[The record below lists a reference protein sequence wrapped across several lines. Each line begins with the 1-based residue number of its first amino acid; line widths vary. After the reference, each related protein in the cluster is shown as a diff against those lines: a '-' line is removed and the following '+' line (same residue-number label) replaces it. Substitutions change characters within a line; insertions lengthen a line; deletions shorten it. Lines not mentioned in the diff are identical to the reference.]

1 MDFGLNDDQEM
12 LARYARDF
20 LTNECP
26 STFVRQ
32 QMDSDKAHDQA
43 FYRKMS
49 ELGWTGIAIPE
60 AFGGQGMSYVDV
72 AVLVEEMG
80 RALVPG
86 AFFSTVCLA
95 TPVIVE
101 AGTEDQKA
109 KLLGDIAA
117 GQRIATVAYTEPNAR
132 LDAAGVQLEAKAD
145 GDGFVLNGT
154 KSFVPD
160 AHVADTL
167 IVAGRTSEGG
177 ITLFVVDAK
186 TDGVSVSQLKTM
198 DMTRRWCDVTFEN
211 VHVGG
216 DAVMG
221 AVDDGWAPLETALR
235 RSIAMICAES
245 VGGAQRVLDMSVE
258 YAKVRVQ
265 FGRPI
270 GSFQAVKH
278 KCADMLVDVEMARS
292 AMYYAAWAASDN
304 APDVLGELPLAASV
318 AKAYCGDAY
327 SRVALTGIQVHGG
340 IGFTWEHDMHLY
352 YKRAKAN
359 ELFLGDPAHHREI
372 VAKLI
377 AA

>member
-1 MDFGLNDDQEM
+1 MDFGLNEDQEM

-20 LTNECP
+20 LTNEAP

-32 QMDSDKAHDQA
+32 QMDSETAHEPG
-43 FYRKMS
+43 FYKKMAD
-49 ELGWTGIAIPE
+49 LGWTGIAIPE
-60 AFGGQGMSYVDV
+60 AYGGQGMSYVDV
-72 AVLVEEMG
+72 AVLIEEMG

-86 AFFSTVCLA
+86 PFFATVCLA
-95 TPVIVE
+95 VPSIVE
-101 AGTEDQKA
+101 AGTEDHKA

-117 GQRIATVAYTEPNAR
+117 GRRLATVAYTESNAR
-132 LDAAGVQLEAKAD
+132 LDEAGVQLAATPD
-145 GDGFVLNGT
+145 GDGFVLNGA

-167 IVAGRTSEGG
+167 IVAARTSTDG
-177 ITLFVVDAK
+177 ITLFVVDANA
-186 TDGVSVSQLKTM
+186 DGVSTTQLKTM
-198 DMTRRWCDVTFEN
+198 DMTRRWCDVTFDG
-211 VHVGG
+211 VSAGS

-221 AVDDGWAPLETALR
+221 SVDGGWAPLERALR
-235 RSIAMICAES
+235 RGMAMICAES
-245 VGGAQRVLDMSVE
+245 VGGAQKVLDMSVE
-258 YAKVRVQ
+258 YSKVRVQ

-292 AMYYAAWAASDN
+292 AMYYAAWASSDN
-304 APDVLGELPLAASV
+304 EAELPLAASV

-372 VAKLI
+372 VARLI

>member
-26 STFVRQ
+26 STFVRA
-32 QMDSDKAHDQA
+32 QMDSPTAHDPA
-43 FYRKMS
+43 FYKKMAD
-49 ELGWTGIAIPE
+49 LGWMGIAIGE
-60 AFGGQGMSYVDV
+60 AYGGQGMSYVDLG
-72 AVLVEEMG
+72 VLVEEMG
-80 RALVPG
+80 RAIVPG
-86 AFFSTVCLA
+86 PFFATVCLA

-117 GQRIATVAYTEPNAR
+117 GQRLATVAYTEPNAR
-132 LDAAGVQLEAKAD
+132 LDAAGVQLTATKD
-145 GDGFVLNGT
+145 GDGYTLNGT

-167 IVAGRTSEGG
+167 IVAARTSPAGTSMGG
-177 ITLFVVDAK
+177 VTLFVVDAAAAQI
-186 TDGVSVSQLKTM
+186 TQLKTM
-198 DMTRRWCDVTFEN
+198 DMTRRWCDVSLDN
-211 VHVGG
+211 VKVGA

-221 AVDDGWAPLETALR
+221 EVDGGWAPLETGLR
-235 RSIAMICAES
+235 RSMAMICAES
-245 VGGAQRVLDMSVE
+245 VGGAQKVLDMSVE
-258 YAKVRVQ
+258 YSKVRVQ

-304 APDVLGELPLAASV
+304 PEELPLASSV

-327 SRVALTGIQVHGG
+327 SRVTLTGIQVHGG

-359 ELFLGDPAHHREI
+359 ELFLGDPAHHREA
-372 VAKLI
+372 VAGLI
-377 AA
+377 AS

>member
-12 LARYARDF
+12 LARYAREF
-20 LTNECP
+20 LHNECP
-26 STFVRQ
+26 STYVRQ
-32 QMDSDKAHDQA
+32 QMDSDTAHDPA
-43 FYRKMS
+43 FYKKMAD
-49 ELGWTGIAIPE
+49 LGWMGIAIGE
-60 AFGGQGMSYVDV
+60 AYGGQGMSYVDV

-101 AGTEDQKA
+101 AGSEDQKA

-132 LDAAGVQLEAKAD
+132 LDAAGVQLTATAD
-145 GDGFVLNGT
+145 GDGYTLNGT

-167 IVAGRTSEGG
+167 IVAARTSETTDGSGG
-177 ITLFVVDAK
+177 ITLFVVDAAAAK
-186 TDGVSVSQLKTM
+186 ITQLKTM
-198 DMTRRWCDVTFEN
+198 DMTRRWCDVSFDG
-211 VHVGG
+211 VKVGS

-221 AVDDGWAPLETALR
+221 EVGNGWAPLETGLR
-235 RSIAMICAES
+235 RSMGMICAES
-245 VGGAQRVLDMSVE
+245 VGGAQKVLDMSVE
-258 YAKVRVQ
+258 YSKVRVQ

-292 AMYYAAWAASDN
+292 AMYYAAWAASD
-304 APDVLGELPLAASV
+304 APDELPLAASV

-327 SRVALTGIQVHGG
+327 SRVALTGILVHGG

-359 ELFLGDPAHHREI
+359 ELFLGDPSHHREI

-377 AA
+377 AD

>member
-1 MDFGLNDDQEM
+1 MDFGLNDDQET

-20 LTNECP
+20 LTNEAP
-26 STFVRQ
+26 STFVRA
-32 QMDSDKAHDQA
+32 QMDGETAHDAA
-43 FYRKMS
+43 FYKKMA

-60 AFGGQGMSYVDV
+60 AYGGQGMSYVDV
-72 AVLVEEMG
+72 GVLVEEMG

-86 AFFSTVCLA
+86 PFFSTVCLA
-95 TPVIVE
+95 TPAIVE

-117 GQRIATVAYTEPNAR
+117 GQRLATVAYTEPGAR
-132 LDAAGVQLEAKAD
+132 LDASGVQLAATPD
-145 GDGFVLNGT
+145 GDSFVLNGK

-167 IVAGRTSEGG
+167 IVAARTSTNEDG
-177 ITLFVVDAK
+177 ITLFVVDANA
-186 TDGVSVSQLKTM
+186 DGVSIEQLKTM
-198 DMTRRWCDVTFEN
+198 DMTRRWCEISFDGVK
-211 VHVGG
+211 VDG

-221 AVDDGWAPLETALR
+221 AVDTGWAHLENALR
-235 RSIAMICAES
+235 KSIALICAES
-245 VGGAQRVLDMSVE
+245 VGGAQKVLDLSVE
-258 YAKVRVQ
+258 YSKVRVQ

-270 GSFQAVKH
+270 GSFQGVKH

-304 APDVLGELPLAASV
+304 EAELPLAASV

-327 SRVALTGIQVHGG
+327 SRVALTGILVHGG

-359 ELFLGDPAHHREI
+359 ELLLGDPAHHREI